1 MAKGGGEEVGVVY
14 IVDLAAKK
22 EPAEAGQTTEEPLV
36 GRFFQSR
43 RTSPGPTSSRRARCG
58 KKKKNRRKRKCW
70 TRKTSSKVAQGP
82 RKKKHGCRQ
91 VHRDTHGRPSTL
103 QRTSVHNNIT
113 SPSTTTYEATGSN
126 TAEKNVTRKPETGIV
141 L

>member
-82 RKKKHGCRQ
+82 RKKNTDVVKYTA
-91 VHRDTHGRPSTL
+91 THTAAR
-103 QRTSVHNNIT
+103 RRCKEH
-113 SPSTTTYEATGSN
+113 PSTTTSLH
-126 TAEKNVTRKPETGIV
+126 RQQQHMKPQDQTPPKKM
-141 L
+141 